1 MASELVLEARRQIF
15 RVKFL
20 RCFKNGVD
28 WFLRQEVN
36 FFVWDRVLEKSV
48 KNGVRTGS

>member
-20 RCFKNGVD
+20 RCFKIGV
-28 WFLRQEVN
+28 
-36 FFVWDRVLEKSV
+36 VLETRSRFFRV
-48 KNGVRTGS
+48 GQSP